1 MILVISSRQRTID
14 VPGNPR
20 FFLSYFVIF
29 SVFLFENL
37 RILLVSLRHGGL
49 CVQGDG
55 VVETRLFEGLL
66 SRSQVVQSFS
76 TVTVIEW
83 KKIVQS
89 DNWVS

>member
-1 MILVISSRQRTID
+1 MFLGT
-14 VPGNPR
+14 PA
-20 FFLSYFVIF
+20 FFLSYFVVIF
-29 SVFLFENL
+29 LFFVFENL

-55 VVETRLFEGLL
+55 VVETRFFEGLL